1 MNNDGGDKIGAIVK
15 LGLWLIFIAVLM
27 IIARF
32 GGTIENTDVEK
43 PQDEIK
49 ENESNNKK
57 SYEHKLKE
65 LVNNYAYTYEIK
77 VGNDIYTYIGNKMID
92 ESYIKESGYIRKNN
106 EQLYNYFIDN
116 GYSYQVNNGGLD
128 KVDTIYDVKI
138 DANYLDVSQIKSMIH
153 GKEYVIENEN
163 NYIYNLDAKK
173 IIIVTN
179 EESVTNIEVIIGED
193 YYKLEISGIGLV
205 KEIKY

>member
-32 GGTIENTDVEK
+32 GGTTENKDVEK

-57 SYEHKLKE
+57 SYEDKLKE

-138 DANYLDVSQIKSMIH
+138 DANYLDASQIKSMIH

-163 NYIYNLDAKK
+163 SYIYNLDTKK

>member
-32 GGTIENTDVEK
+32 GGTTENTDVEK

-128 KVDTIYDVKI
+128 KVDTIYDAKI

-163 NYIYNLDAKK
+163 SYIYNLDTKK

>member
-32 GGTIENTDVEK
+32 GGTTENTDVSK

-57 SYEHKLKE
+57 SYEDKLKE

-116 GYSYQVNNGGLD
+116 GYSYQVNDGGLD
-128 KVDTIYDVKI
+128 KVDTIYDAKI

-163 NYIYNLDAKK
+163 NYIYNLDTKK

-179 EESVTNIEVIIGED
+179 EETVTNIEVIIGED
-193 YYKLEISGIGLV
+193 YYKLDISGIGLV